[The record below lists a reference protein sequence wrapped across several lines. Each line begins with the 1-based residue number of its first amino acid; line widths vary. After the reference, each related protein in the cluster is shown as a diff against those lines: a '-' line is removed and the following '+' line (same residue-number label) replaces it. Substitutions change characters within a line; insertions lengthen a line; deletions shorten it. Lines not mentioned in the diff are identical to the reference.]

1 MWKPKRLIVGYDI
14 NPQQHGLYKIREYS
28 KMTNEESYKKRT
40 LHKNLDLST
49 AEAKLYQLE
58 SKLKAE

>member
-1 MWKPKRLIVGYDI
+1 MWKPKRLIVGYEI

-28 KMTNEESYKKRT
+28 KMSNGLSYKKRT
-40 LHKNLDLST
+40 IYKNLDLST

-58 SKLKAE
+58 SKLKTD